1 MLSFG
6 TDPVTSFEMGGVK
19 VEPLDV
25 DSDVSTFDVSLDMA
39 EVEGGLQAS
48 MEYSTE
54 LFERETVERWL
65 ESLEVLLEGIVEDAG
80 RRIWELA
87 VMREEEKKRLLE
99 EWDGGGAGAGKAG
112 RVQDLFEEQARKTPE
127 AVAVEMGGQRYTY
140 RQLEERSN
148 RLSRYLK
155 KRGIQRGERAGILL
169 DRSLELPVAL
179 LGVLKAGGAYVPL
192 DPGYPAAR
200 VESVLEDSGVTVV
213 VTESRHAGLVA
224 KGPWKTVRVDEESEE
239 IGKERGEAEE
249 SGVGAEDLA
258 YVIYTSGSTGRPKGV
273 MVEHRSLWHHAGTIG
288 RRYELTGKD
297 RVLQF
302 ASVTFDVAAEEMYP
316 TWASG
321 GTVVMRGE
329 DAIGVAELER
339 QVEREGVT
347 VLNLPAGFWH
357 EWVGEMSRTGKTVP
371 GSVRLVVAGSD
382 RVMPEKLEWWRR
394 HVDRRVRWMNG
405 YGPTETTITATL
417 YEPKEGETAGGGM
430 CVPIGRP
437 IPGVRVR
444 VVDGHGGLAARG
456 VGGELWIGG
465 EGVAR
470 GYWAEEQKTAEKFV
484 ADPWGEAGERVYR
497 TGDRV
502 RYGSDGNLEFLG
514 RLDGQVKVRGFR
526 IEPGEIEAVLE
537 QAAGVRESAVVARGE
552 GGQTRLVAYVAP
564 GAAGVTGSQLR
575 EHVKQ
580 RLPGYMVPAQIVV
593 MGALPRTESGKVDR
607 RRLPEPEESR
617 EAQEGYVAPQTPLEE
632 KVAKIWSE
640 LLHREAVGV
649 TDNFFDLGGH
659 SLLAT
664 QVISRVREAF
674 SLELPLRTLF
684 EAPTVGQLALAIA
697 QAQAQATSPEELLRM
712 LEEIEK
718 QEPGDPRPA

>member
-1 MLSFG
+1 
-6 TDPVTSFEMGGVK
+6 
-19 VEPLDV
+19 
-25 DSDVSTFDVSLDMA
+25 
-39 EVEGGLQAS
+39 
-48 MEYSTE
+48 
-54 LFERETVERWL
+54 
-65 ESLEVLLEGIVEDAG
+65 
-80 RRIWELA
+80 
-87 VMREEEKKRLLE
+87 
-99 EWDGGGAGAGKAG
+99 
-112 RVQDLFEEQARKTPE
+112 
-127 AVAVEMGGQRYTY
+127 
-140 RQLEERSN
+140 
-148 RLSRYLK
+148 
-155 KRGIQRGERAGILL
+155 
-169 DRSLELPVAL
+169 
-179 LGVLKAGGAYVPL
+179 
-192 DPGYPAAR
+192 
-200 VESVLEDSGVTVV
+200 
-213 VTESRHAGLVA
+213 
-224 KGPWKTVRVDEESEE
+224 
-239 IGKERGEAEE
+239 
-249 SGVGAEDLA
+249 
-258 YVIYTSGSTGRPKGV
+258 
-273 MVEHRSLWHHAGTIG
+273 
-288 RRYELTGKD
+288 
-297 RVLQF
+297 
-302 ASVTFDVAAEEMYP
+302 
-316 TWASG
+316 
-321 GTVVMRGE
+321 
-329 DAIGVAELER
+329 
-339 QVEREGVT
+339 
-347 VLNLPAGFWH
+347 
-357 EWVGEMSRTGKTVP
+357 
-371 GSVRLVVAGSD
+371 
-382 RVMPEKLEWWRR
+382 
-394 HVDRRVRWMNG
+394 MNG

-417 YEPKEGETAGGGM
+417 YEPKEGEQTQTGSST

-444 VVDGHGGLAARG
+444 VVDGHRGLAARG

-580 RLPGYMVPAQIVV
+580 RLPGYMVPAQVVV

-632 KVAKIWSE
+632 KVARIWSE

-718 QEPGDPRPA
+718 QEPGDPRPV